1 MDGSPAH
8 RTVVIRVCDALMR
21 DIMASWLATMS
32 GYLVVGAVSAGPAL
46 TRLCALR
53 SPDVALVQLGSAE
66 AEELALVRELSELRP
81 APQVI
86 GLHGELDPEKLLR
99 LHRAGVRRLVGN
111 RCGAAAL
118 RTALEETA
126 PGRPAPRTNGA
137 LSGRELEILALIS
150 AGCSTVDVADAL
162 EISPHTVINH
172 TRRIFTKLDVHSRMQ
187 AVAEAGRLGMRGTAT
202 QVHRASVIG
211 PSGPLRDEVAR
222 ILADGLPGARPAV
235 TVLVHPTESSWRAG
249 NEHSH
254 KIVVV
259 EPDNH
264 DLVTDAV
271 SRGARAVLS
280 EQDVAERLP
289 AVISLVRAGYLVTRD
304 EAVRPLLSG
313 TRSAPPRYR
322 LTPRERDILDSIALG
337 HSVRETANTLGIA
350 VKTVQSEQRQL
361 FAKLGVRNRPSAL
374 AYARDLGLIE
384 T

>member
-1 MDGSPAH
+1 MAGSLGP
-8 RTVVIRVCDALMR
+8 RTVVIRVFDALMR
-21 DIMASWLATMS
+21 DVMASWLATMS

-66 AEELALVRELSELRP
+66 AEELALIRGLRELHP
-81 APQVI
+81 APYVI
-86 GLHGELDPEKLLR
+86 GLHGDLDPEKLLR
-99 LHRAGVRRLVGN
+99 FHRAGVWRLVGN

-162 EISPHTVINH
+162 EISPHTVTNH
-172 TRRIFTKLDVHSRMQ
+172 TRRIFTKLDVHSRVQ
-187 AVAEAGRLGMRGTAT
+187 AVAEAGRLGMRA

-222 ILADGLPGARPAV
+222 VLAAGLPDARPAV
-235 TVLVHPTESSWRAG
+235 TVLVHPTESSWRADTG
-249 NEHSH
+249 QSR

-259 EPDNH
+259 EPDNRGM
-264 DLVTDAV
+264 VIDAV

-280 EQDVAERLP
+280 EQDVAEQLP
-289 AVISLVRAGYLVTRD
+289 AVISLVRAGYLVVAD
-304 EAVRPLLSG
+304 DAVRPLLRG
-313 TRSAPPRYR
+313 TRSAPRRYR

-337 HSVRETANTLGIA
+337 HSVRETANALGIA

-374 AYARDLGLIE
+374 AYARDLGLVD

>member
-66 AEELALVRELSELRP
+66 AEELALLRELRGLRP
-81 APQVI
+81 APHVI
-86 GLHGELDPEKLLR
+86 GLHGGLDPDKLLR
-99 LHRAGVRRLVGN
+99 LHRAGVRRLVDN

-118 RTALEETA
+118 RTALAETA
-126 PGRPAPRTNGA
+126 PGRPALRTNGA

-187 AVAEAGRLGMRGTAT
+187 AAAEAGRLGMRGTAT

-211 PSGPLRDEVAR
+211 PSGPLRDQVAR

-249 NEHSH
+249 NERSH

-289 AVISLVRAGYLVTRD
+289 AVISLVRAGYLV
-304 EAVRPLLSG
+304 RPLLSG
-313 TRSAPPRYR
+313 TRAAPPRYR

-337 HSVRETANTLGIA
+337 HSVRETANALGIA

-374 AYARDLGLIE
+374 ACARDLGLIE
-384 T
+384 NT